1 MACVNHQQLKDAA
14 GELLFVVCDSDGMSF
29 LLLRSTCIWEDTY
42 EIVLVITATV
52 MSSQIG
58 YGNAAGYLFNRG
70 ILSAPPPALTT
81 SSGATE
87 VLDPSIN
94 PITGMVQHEAPPGP
108 EMTDE
113 EKEREAE
120 RLFVL
125 FERLEKAGGMENPI
139 KKALHEGRLEKY
151 SEQARRKE
159 EEDSD

>member
-1 MACVNHQQLKDAA
+1 
-14 GELLFVVCDSDGMSF
+14 
-29 LLLRSTCIWEDTY
+29 
-42 EIVLVITATV
+42 

-70 ILSAPPPALTT
+70 ILSAPPPRQST
-81 SSGATE
+81 SHQPFLSFNPSSPGSGSGITE
-87 VLDPSIN
+87 ITDPNIN
-94 PITGMVQHEAPPGP
+94 PITGILQTEAPPEP

-120 RLFVL
+120 KLFVL

-151 SEQARRKE
+151 EERARKQQE
-159 EEDSD
+159 EGEGEDF